1 MTMPKRNVLK
11 DDKENSYYHI
21 YTSGHG
27 NQRIFKDDSDYEYFL
42 SLFHRYL
49 SLAPQK
55 DKYGKLYP
63 HMRGSVELLCY
74 NLLPSYIH
82 LLLFQKDKTAMTEL
96 IRSVMTSYSMYFNK
110 KYSRSGALFASRYQA
125 SRIESVDTLVNISQ
139 YIFRA
144 SKDWQGYPY
153 SSIHAYFGIGH
164 PEWLQ
169 EEKLLQAVG
178 SLPIYAD
185 FLDDINYFKKHKK
198 ILKDKLANAQ

>member
-1 MTMPKRNVLK
+1 MPKRNVLK

-27 NQRIFKDDSDYEYFL
+27 GQKIFRDGSDYDYFL
-42 SLFHRYL
+42 SLFERYL

-55 DKYGKLYP
+55 DKYNKVYP
-63 HMRGSVELLCY
+63 HLRGSVEILCY
-74 NLLPSYIH
+74 NLLPRYLH
-82 LLLFQKDKTAMTEL
+82 LIVFQRDKKAMTKL
-96 IRSVMTSYSMYFNK
+96 IRSIMTSYSMYFNH
-110 KYSRSGALFASRYQA
+110 KYHHSGALFASRYQA
-125 SRIESVDTLVNISQ
+125 SLIESDTTLARISQ
-139 YIFRA
+139 YIFHA

-185 FLDDINYFKKHKK
+185 FLDNIAEYTRNKKSIKN
-198 ILKDKLANAQ
+198 KLANT